1 MRTQNTIKRI
11 FTRWPRCGI
20 SSRAS
25 RKLSVGRGMTKEEIF
40 KEPKAVLVKSFLL
53 DEDDITLE
61 ADLYADLDFDSID
74 DIDVAAMIHNVT
86 GKHLKP
92 EQFKGVRTIGDAVD
106 VIEQL
111 MN

>member
-1 MRTQNTIKRI
+1 MN
-11 FTRWPRCGI
+11 
-20 SSRAS
+20 
-25 RKLSVGRGMTKEEIF
+25 KEEIF
-40 KEPKAVLVKSFLL
+40 KELKAVLVKSFLL

-61 ADLYADLDFDSID
+61 ADLYTDLDFDSID
-74 DIDVAAMIHNVT
+74 AIDLAAKIHNVT
-86 GKHLKP
+86 GKQLNP